1 MARDP
6 AVFSL
11 PSYVACPRCHGSLV
25 PSEGGVMCAGCL
37 SHYPRH
43 STVHFAAAADDP
55 EKAHQ
60 QAIYDGQAPDTMLE
74 LPYRDVD
81 EYRDYCSRITGIVR
95 LLSRM
100 IETSEILTVAD
111 LVLRVRIRVF
121 AHASGA
127 YSLTACCSGRQSR
140 VRTNISRP
148 PGRGADNPCTFMQ
161 TSQRH
166 YPRFR
171 PLYAGFVSLGV
182 LAARARARASDL
194 SLQPQLICTHP
205 CLTVSPF
212 TVP

>member
-95 LLSRM
+95 LLGIDGRHFKALK
-100 IETSEILTVAD
+100 TRQ
-111 LVLRVRIRVF
+111 VLDRLRPQPGEHVLDIG
-121 AHASGA
+121 SGA
-127 YSLTACCSGRQSR
+127 GSTLALLTLHY
-140 VRTNISRP
+140 
-148 PGRGADNPCTFMQ
+148 GAKGT
-161 TSQRH
+161 
-166 YPRFR
+166 
-171 PLYAGFVSLGV
+171 GV
-182 LAARARARASDL
+182 
-194 SLQPQLICTHP
+194 
-205 CLTVSPF
+205 
-212 TVP
+212 